1 MKYLGILAD
10 SPLLET
16 SYSQVGHMIINQ
28 FEDVDWYGLQYIGK
42 PLKIDD
48 YRLISAFQENWKS
61 ILERE
66 EYEHFIYIR
75 NAWAVSTADKD
86 FLSVLRKR
94 SKDIIVYSPVE
105 EEYLMSIFFKGYKS
119 LFDRMLTMTKW
130 GVDVIKDYHPEF
142 DIDYLYHYFD
152 TNKRFFGK
160 HGDITLN
167 ISYSQDFRKNLPYFF
182 RLAHD
187 FSDRK
192 FVWFG
197 KSTYYNLQG
206 MIETYPSDNLTL
218 VGTNSHSDF
227 SLFRSDNEI
236 ANLYGNAQ
244 TYVQTSFKEGFDL
257 TVLEALVNGINTIIP
272 NDALHKELFSKF
284 PNAYYVDLNND
295 YSDFFFIGKS
305 MRYFDLKE
313 KYDEIKDKPAR
324 GFNLPN
330 EFTKEYSNK
339 KLLKYLEK

>member
-10 SPLLET
+10 SPLLDT
-16 SYSQVGHMIINQ
+16 SYAQVGKMVVNQ
-28 FEDVDWYGLQYIGK
+28 FEDIDWYGLQYIGRPIK
-42 PLKIDD
+42 LDN

-61 ILERE
+61 VLERE

-75 NAWAVSTADKD
+75 NAWAVSTADKN
-86 FLSVLRKR
+86 FLTSLRKR
-94 SKDIIVYSPVE
+94 CKDIIVYSPVE
-105 EEYLMSIFFKGYKS
+105 EEYLASIFFKGYGS
-119 LFDRMLTMTKW
+119 LYDRMLTMTNY
-130 GVDVIKDYHPEF
+130 GVNVIHKYHPEIEV
-142 DIDYLYHYFD
+142 DSLYHYFNI
-152 TNKRFFGK
+152 NKRFFGK

-167 ISYSQDFRKNLPYFF
+167 ISYSQDFRKNLPYYF

-206 MIETYPSDNLTL
+206 LIETYPSDNLTL
-218 VGTNSHSDF
+218 IGTNSHCDF
-227 SLFRSDNEI
+227 SMFRTDKEI
-236 ANLYGNAQ
+236 ANLYGKAQ

-257 TVLEALVNGINTIIP
+257 TVLEALVNGVNTIMP

-284 PNAYYVDLNND
+284 PNAYFVVLNND

-305 MRYFDLKE
+305 MKYDDLKA
-313 KYDEIKDKPAR
+313 K
-324 GFNLPN
+324 
-330 EFTKEYSNK
+330 
-339 KLLKYLEK
+339 